1 MVRVSPTGN
10 PQEVPKPAAY
20 SFREIRLHED
30 VNNDAFERFM
40 IGELFPTIDTSDN
53 GFGRDQHTSFFRMIG
68 TVTFMFGEQIRIFR
82 TPNPF
87 PGLTL

>member
-40 IGELFPTIDTSDN
+40 IGELFQPS
-53 GFGRDQHTSFFRMIG
+53 
-68 TVTFMFGEQIRIFR
+68 IRVIMGLDATN
-82 TPNPF
+82 TPPSS
-87 PGLTL
+87 G